1 MLESPL
7 DCKEIKPVNP
17 NGNLPWIFPGR
28 AAAEAETPNTL
39 TSWWKEPT
47 HWKRPWCWERQR
59 VEGEGDDR
67 GWDGWMASP
76 TQWTWVWA
84 NSRRWWRTGKSV
96 GSHRVGHDLVTEQQQ
111 TAFRSHGRAEELL
124 RRKEVHK
131 HICFAKAVP
140 SNYKNLPLSSM
151 VALPLCL
158 KWWFDGTNP
167 MVAFRKII
175 GLG

>member
-84 NSRRWWRTGKSV
+84 NSRRHRRTGKPGVLQFV
-96 GSHRVGHDLVTEQQQ
+96 GSQSQ
-111 TAFRSHGRAEELL
+111 TQLSDWTTRPQLSLMTSVPQPREEKERRTADWRAMCGLREALSLL
-124 RRKEVHK
+124 RIQEMTV
-131 HICFAKAVP
+131 C
-140 SNYKNLPLSSM
+140 LSS
-151 VALPLCL
+151 CL
-158 KWWFDGTNP
+158 Y
-167 MVAFRKII
+167 
-175 GLG
+175 